1 MESVSKRTSG
11 RRQRAFTL
19 VELAAVVGIIL
30 ALAALSY
37 PVWMHIQRTAHTS
50 TCTQNMRQIGA
61 GLIKYLGEHDTTFPT
76 LVMARWDKSEKSD
89 AIDTV
94 LASYVQDP
102 RVFACPADTRRLAE
116 TSGTSY
122 LWNTKLN
129 GQRLAGL
136 SVNYMRLDTL
146 DTPSR
151 IMVLADKEGFHPH
164 LSNKINVLYADGH
177 ASQELTFV
185 SDSDD

>member
-1 MESVSKRTSG
+1 MEPVNEKLRWQRS
-11 RRQRAFTL
+11 RAFTL
-19 VELAAVVGIIL
+19 VELAAVMAIVV

-37 PVWMHIQRTAHTS
+37 PVWMHFQRTAQS
-50 TCTQNMRQIGA
+50 ASCMQNMRQVGA
-61 GLIKYLGEHDTTFPT
+61 GLVKYLGEHDASFPT

-94 LASYVQDP
+94 LASYVQDA
-102 RVFACPADTRRLAE
+102 RVFACPGDRRRLYE
-116 TSGTSY
+116 TTGTSY

-129 GQRLAGL
+129 GQRLGGL
-136 SVNYMRLDTL
+136 SVNYMKLDTI
-146 DTPSR
+146 DSPSR
-151 IMVLADKEGFHPH
+151 IMVMADKEGFHPH
-164 LSNKINVLYADGH
+164 LMNKINVLYADGH

>member
-1 MESVSKRTSG
+1 
-11 RRQRAFTL
+11 
-19 VELAAVVGIIL
+19 
-30 ALAALSY
+30 
-37 PVWMHIQRTAHTS
+37 
-50 TCTQNMRQIGA
+50 MRQIGA

-76 LVMARWDKSEKSD
+76 MVPARRDKTEKSD
-89 AIDTV
+89 ALDTV
-94 LASYVQDP
+94 LATYVQDP
-102 RVFACPADTRRLAE
+102 RVFACPSDKKRLYE
-116 TSGTSY
+116 TTGTSY
-122 LWNTKLN
+122 WWNTKLN
-129 GQRLAGL
+129 GQRLSGL
-136 SVNYMRLDTL
+136 SVNYMKLDTL

>member
-1 MESVSKRTSG
+1 MSD
-11 RRQRAFTL
+11 RRLRAFTL
-19 VELAAVVGIIL
+19 VELVAVISIVI

-37 PVWMHIQRTAHTS
+37 PVWMHFQRTAQTS
-50 TCTQNMRQIGA
+50 SCMQNMRQIGA
-61 GLIKYLGEHDTTFPT
+61 GLVKYLGDHDTIFPT
-76 LVMARWDKSEKSD
+76 LVMSRRDKTEKSD
-89 AIDTV
+89 ALDTV

-102 RVFACPADTRRLAE
+102 RVFACPSDNRHLAE

-136 SVNYMRLDTL
+136 SVNYMKLDTL
-146 DTPSR
+146 DSPSR
-151 IMVLADKEGFHPH
+151 IMVLTDKQGFHPH